1 MAKDQP
7 GPLLSPGAAFFYA
20 SLENF
25 IVEVETF
32 AKTIISH
39 RKSYSKNPNLFC
51 HTGDFMV

>member
-7 GPLLSPGAAFFYA
+7 GPLLSPGAAFFYTG
-20 SLENF
+20 LENF

-39 RKSYSKNPNLFC
+39 RKSYSKNSNLFC
-51 HTGDFMV
+51 HTGHFMV

>member
-7 GPLLSPGAAFFYA
+7 KPLLSPGAAFFYA
-20 SLENF
+20 GLENF

-51 HTGDFMV
+51 HTGHFMV